1 MKLYLFFSLLLFT
14 ILIFIITQYLNH
26 LENNSNKLNKINI
39 SKLNKLYISKLNE
52 NIDVYDE
59 DDDYNSTE
67 TDFDDI
73 DINTNTDINTD
84 EEIIYTK
91 TNDIVINTETN
102 DDDDEILF
110 TSNEITNT
118 IDDDDDIYY
127 NKEYSIIPL
136 YFTKYFI
143 IGRDDNKISF
153 ILTTSEIE
161 NNTISLKIKT
171 KGYII
176 DPSYQLTVEVYD
188 DKDIT
193 YIEYSN
199 ISIYTSIV
207 EFPTN
212 ILLELRAELDDYT
225 INEIFKY
232 TVISLNDKM
241 CNNDMEL
248 DIYGTC
254 CQSNRICSSM
264 NVTLINT
271 QDVIIIPNSI
281 NDVIS
286 PNDNNYILEIHQN
299 NINITTIIVSFNE
312 NHLKR
317 RMLDSFGDNIYYYNF
332 IQYLIENNYFYE
344 HIIISYFQSAIKES
358 NECIGSWYEC
368 NVFYIYFLVGN
379 CNFFNNF
386 SSNCFI
392 NYYNW

>member
-14 ILIFIITQYLNH
+14 ILIFIIIQYLNH

-39 SKLNKLYISKLNE
+39 NELNKLYINKLNE
-52 NIDVYDE
+52 NIDIDDE

-73 DINTNTDINTD
+73 VINTNTDINTD

-91 TNDIVINTETN
+91 TNDIIINTETN
-102 DDDDEILF
+102 DDDEILF

-118 IDDDDDIYY
+118 IDDDNIYY
-127 NKEYSIIPL
+127 IKEYSIIPL

-232 TVISLNDKM
+232 TVISLNDKI

-317 RMLDSFGDNIYYYNF
+317 RMLNSFGDNIYYYNF

-368 NVFYIYFLVGN
+368 NVFYNLFYSWELQ
-379 CNFFNNF
+379 FF
-386 SSNCFI
+386 
-392 NYYNW
+392 